1 MLEYLLTLKALDTVN
16 HNILLKEL
24 HYYGSRGSAK
34 GCFFFFS
41 YFIIKST
48 EWETKFSLSGFNSSI
63 KQISIGVPEGS
74 VLVPLLFLV
83 YINDLNGC
91 GKYLETFHFADK
103 NMHQSHS
110 SLETLVKRMN
120 IDLKNLSQWL
130 ANKLSQKVSLIY
142 PLLIHKSYQI

>member
-16 HNILLKEL
+16 HNILFKEL

-34 GCFFFFS
+34 DCFFS

-48 EWETKFSLSGFNSSI
+48 EWETKLSLSGFNSSI

-83 YINDLNGC
+83 YINDLNAC
-91 GKYLETFHFADK
+91 VKYLETFHLADT

-120 IDLKNLSQWL
+120 IDLENLSQWL

>member
-34 GCFFFFS
+34 GCFFFS

-63 KQISIGVPEGS
+63 KQISIG
-74 VLVPLLFLV
+74 VPLLFLV

-130 ANKLSQKVSLIY
+130 ANKLSQKVLLIY